1 MNNQIEITTDN
12 ALYPHLK
19 PAELSPGQYMQEWNH
34 KRPDVRTDETGMN
47 TRAAS
52 TKKTK
57 LTESQVRYIR
67 INYKEIGKAKL
78 AEMFGISS
86 AFTYKVATNRAMTE
100 VSDEGEVYAPPK
112 M

>member
-1 MNNQIEITTDN
+1 MNKNIPITADN

-19 PAELSPGQYMQEWNH
+19 PAELSPGQYMQEWRH
-34 KRPDVRTDETGMN
+34 KRPDVREDEAGMN

-57 LTESQVRYIR
+57 LSEPQVRYIR
-67 INYKEIGKAKL
+67 VNYKEIGKAKL
-78 AEMFGISS
+78 AEMFSISS

-100 VSDEGEVYAPPK
+100 VPDEGEVFEPGK
-112 M
+112 